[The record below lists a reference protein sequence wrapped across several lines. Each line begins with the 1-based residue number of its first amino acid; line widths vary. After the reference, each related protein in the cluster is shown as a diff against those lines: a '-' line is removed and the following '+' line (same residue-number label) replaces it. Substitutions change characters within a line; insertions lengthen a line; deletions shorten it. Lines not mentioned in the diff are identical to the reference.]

1 MIKSVT
7 LHWTI
12 KMLTTVQIMAI
23 LEDVPWFNGV
33 YPIDRLP
40 LTLGKKRGIIIN
52 LDESH
57 KEGSHWVSLYLDDK
71 RIAHYFDSFGRKPQG
86 QILIFIERV
95 SNYYL
100 YNPKKYQG
108 NLSIACGSFCILF
121 ILSAENLNNFYKLF
135 HECDHI
141 DNENKLFINLKKFLM

>member
-1 MIKSVT
+1 MSTT
-7 LHWTI
+7 L
-12 KMLTTVQIMAI
+12 QIIHI
-23 LEDVPWFNGV
+23 LKDVSWFNGV

-40 LTLGKKRGIIIN
+40 LTLSKNKGIIIN

-57 KEGSHWVSLYLDDK
+57 KEGSHWVALYLDDK

-86 QILIFIERV
+86 HILTFIERT

-108 NLSIACGSFCILF
+108 NLSVACGYFCMLF
-121 ILSAENLNNFYKLF
+121 ILSVNDLNNFYKLF
-135 HECDHI
+135 HECQHI
-141 DNENKLFINLKKFLM
+141 DNETKLFFTLRKYLIK